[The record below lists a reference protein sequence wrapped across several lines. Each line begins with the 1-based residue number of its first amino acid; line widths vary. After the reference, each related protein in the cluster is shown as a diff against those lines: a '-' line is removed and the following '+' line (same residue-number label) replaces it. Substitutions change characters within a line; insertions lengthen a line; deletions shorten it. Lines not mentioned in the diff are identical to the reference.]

1 MLITTKTHTEVNMSY
16 KHLTLN
22 DRNKIEVLK
31 QEGYSSR
38 RIAKILGFHHSTI
51 SRELKRC
58 NNLYSASEANKDRD
72 IKSLQK
78 GRSSKATEIIKDII
92 FNKLNSKWSPEQIA
106 STILKGV
113 VSFKTIYNWLY
124 SGTIKFDIIKLR
136 RKGKS
141 RKTKETRGK
150 FNIGTS
156 IRKRPSKIKKR
167 VEFGHWELDTV
178 VSSRGKSKG
187 CLASFVEMKSRFYV
201 ALPIKDR
208 TKESMLEAMKK
219 LIKPLSKSALKSF
232 TSDRGK
238 EFACYKEIEKIGIDF
253 YFADPYSAWQ
263 RGTNENSNGLL
274 REYYPKKTDLAKI
287 GVEELIK
294 NIMELNNRP
303 RKCLSYQ
310 TPFDVFM
317 HELSLL

>member
-1 MLITTKTHTEVNMSY
+1 MSY

>member
-1 MLITTKTHTEVNMSY
+1 MSY

-51 SRELKRC
+51 CRELKRC
-58 NNLYSASEANKDRD
+58 NKNYSSIEASKDKDR
-72 IKSLQK
+72 KSSQK
-78 GRSSKATEIIKDII
+78 GRKRKATEAIKNKILE
-92 FNKLNSKWSPEQIA
+92 KLNSKWSPEQIA
-106 STILKGV
+106 STVLNRI

-124 SGTIKFDIIKLR
+124 SGIIEFDIRKLR

-141 RKTKETRGK
+141 RKVKETRGR

-156 IRKRPSKIKKR
+156 IRKRPNKVKKR
-167 VEFGHWELDTV
+167 VEFGHWELDTI

-187 CLASFVEMKSRFYV
+187 CLATFVEMKSRFYV
-201 ALPIKDR
+201 ALPMKDR
-208 TKESMLEAMKK
+208 SKDSMLEAMKK
-219 LIKPLSKSALKSF
+219 LIKPLPKAALKSF

-238 EFACYKEIEKIGIDF
+238 EFACYKEMESLGIEF

-263 RGTNENSNGLL
+263 RGSNENSNGLL
-274 REYYPKKTDLAKI
+274 REYYPKKMDLAKI
-287 GVEELIK
+287 EIEELIK

-303 RKCLSYQ
+303 RKCLNYQ